1 MIRPLLTL
9 LFVLFICSV
18 SYGQTAGQHSR
29 NMAREGRLYH
39 APNAGR
45 ENVFY
50 SSNPMFPR
58 LQARA
63 AWHASPGHKANLP
76 MIGLR
81 VSRGPNGVYVTGRR

>member
-1 MIRPLLTL
+1 MRLLPI
-9 LFVLFICSV
+9 LFVLFFVSV

-29 NMAREGRLYH
+29 NMARSGQLYH

-50 SSNPMFPR
+50 SSNTMFPR

-63 AWHASPGHKANLP
+63 AWRTSPGHAANLP

-81 VSRGPNGVYVTGRR
+81 VSRGPNGVYVTGRRR